1 MHALQSFRLSE
12 SSLLADYA
20 SLMGEQLLR
29 RRADLEIR
37 SARAAAENAIKARS
51 EFLANMNHELRTP
64 LNAIIGFSTMLRGD
78 EFELDPARV
87 PEYADYILQSA
98 DLLLGHINTI
108 LEVAAIESGGVELSA
123 RTLDLNEMLGAAIE
137 RVQIR
142 KDAAGVDIARRNDR
156 EEIAA
161 WGDEA
166 RVAQSIDHVLQCAVK
181 ACGPDRRILVR
192 AAYDENGRPEI
203 AVRDEGDGLSDAE
216 IKEALSAF
224 SEVHRGLDRAFSG
237 PGVGYAIAK
246 TFVEMQGGQFFI
258 KSRKGRGTLVR
269 LAFPE
274 PPADEIAVTDPTS
287 HSSDAVAM
295 EESHA
300 A

>member
-1 MHALQSFRLSE
+1 MHALQSFKLSE
-12 SSLLADYA
+12 SSLLSDYA
-20 SLMGEQLLR
+20 SLMGEQMLR
-29 RRADLEIR
+29 RRADMEIR

-78 EFELDPARV
+78 EFELDAARV

-123 RTLDLNEMLGAAIE
+123 QPLDLNDLLSAAIA

-142 KDAAGVDIARRNDR
+142 KDAAGVEITRRN
-156 EEIAA
+156 EEETVAA

-166 RVAQSIDHVLQCAVK
+166 RVSQSIDHVLQCAVK

-192 AAYDENGRPEI
+192 AAYDEDGRPEI
-203 AVRDEGDGLSDAE
+203 AIRDQGDGMSEPE
-216 IKEALSAF
+216 IKDALSAF

-246 TFVEMQGGQFFI
+246 TFVEMQNGRFFI
-258 KSRKGRGTLVR
+258 KSRKGAGTLVR
-269 LAFPE
+269 LAFAE
-274 PPADEIAVTDPTS
+274 PPADEIAAAEPAPQ
-287 HSSDAVAM
+287 SSDAVLI